1 MEGKLQ
7 HIALKQEKQF
17 MCSKETFIEFGENQA
32 YKLAT
37 VTDLNGMDKVCSRSL
52 YENRINCV
60 AVLILSEK

>member
-17 MCSKETFIEFGENQA
+17 MCKETFIEFGENQA

-52 YENRINCV
+52 YENRIN
-60 AVLILSEK
+60 